1 MVENVLNDAKTKQ
14 PKLFTQFMHVVDRN
28 ELSHAYLF
36 TGEDGAGQFAVA
48 MGIAMRLFCTNV
60 QDGMPCGQCAE
71 CTRIMNHDHPDV
83 VITKPDGLSIKVDQ
97 IRHVKSEFTK
107 SAMEGSKKIF
117 IISAAD
123 KMTTGAA
130 NSLLKFIEEPTG
142 NVVSFLISQNR
153 NLLLPTIVSRTQVV
167 EFPSLDKHQMMAELR
182 QSGALPSQVNLLM
195 AMTNSLTE
203 VKKWL
208 TDNWFT
214 SLQQAVCKWF
224 GYLVKENPMAMPYI
238 QMSLMPLITSRERQR
253 VALSMMI
260 DLFDEVLE
268 LKFDTLTK
276 DAVKFPEIEAET
288 NRAAQ
293 NWSSDQLMAM
303 LDELLNTHGSM
314 AVNVNFQ
321 NIIEA
326 VTLKILTIMKS

>member
-1 MVENVLNDAKTKQ
+1 M
-14 PKLFTQFMHVVDRN
+14 
-28 ELSHAYLF
+28 
-36 TGEDGAGQFAVA
+36 
-48 MGIAMRLFCTNV
+48 
-60 QDGMPCGQCAE
+60 
-71 CTRIMNHDHPDV
+71 
-83 VITKPDGLSIKVDQ
+83 
-97 IRHVKSEFTK
+97 
-107 SAMEGSKKIF
+107 
-117 IISAAD
+117 
-123 KMTTGAA
+123 
-130 NSLLKFIEEPTG
+130 
-142 NVVSFLISQNR
+142 VSFLISQNR